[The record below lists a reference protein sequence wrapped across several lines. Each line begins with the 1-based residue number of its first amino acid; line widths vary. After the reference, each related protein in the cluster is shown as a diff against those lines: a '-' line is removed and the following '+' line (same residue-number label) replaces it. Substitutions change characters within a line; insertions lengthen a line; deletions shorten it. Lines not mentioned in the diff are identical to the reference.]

1 MTAMPIPVLF
11 SAVSSALSPVLSPIF
26 RRLVAATVLG
36 CAAAQAGAYP
46 VTVRSCDRDVT
57 FERAPTRAVSNDV
70 NLTEMML
77 VLGLKNRL
85 VGYTGIGGWKTG
97 TARVRDALRG
107 VPELAS
113 QYPSLEVLAAARAD
127 FYLAG
132 WNYGMHVGG
141 PVTPATL
148 APFGIRSYELTES
161 CSHVMKQAAASFDD
175 VFRDLN
181 NLGRIFGVDARA
193 AQVVAAMRTRLAAV
207 SRAIGHPE
215 PLRVF
220 VYDSGTDKPMTAGGL
235 AMPTA
240 LLAAAGARNVMA
252 DLPRSWTQ
260 VSWESVVAR
269 DPQVI
274 VIVDYSA
281 VTAAQKQQFLLSQ
294 PSLAHV
300 AAIRDRR
307 FIVIPYDAAT
317 PGPENVAAV
326 ETLARALY
334 PAAFAGPAR

>member
-1 MTAMPIPVLF
+1 M
-11 SAVSSALSPVLSPIF
+11 
-26 RRLVAATVLG
+26 RRLS
-36 CAAAQAGAYP
+36 

-77 VLGLKNRL
+77 VLGLKDRL

-148 APFGIRSYELTES
+148 APFGIRAYELTES

-193 AQVVAAMRTRLAAV
+193 AQVVASMRMRLAAV
-207 SRAIGHPE
+207 SRTIGHPE

-220 VYDSGTDKPMTAGGL
+220 VYDSGTDKPMTAGG
-235 AMPTA
+235 
-240 LLAAAGARNVMA
+240 
-252 DLPRSWTQ
+252 PRCRPRCW
-260 VSWESVVAR
+260 
-269 DPQVI
+269 
-274 VIVDYSA
+274 
-281 VTAAQKQQFLLSQ
+281 
-294 PSLAHV
+294 
-300 AAIRDRR
+300 RR
-307 FIVIPYDAAT
+307 P
-317 PGPENVAAV
+317 
-326 ETLARALY
+326 ARAT
-334 PAAFAGPAR
+334 

>member
-1 MTAMPIPVLF
+1 MTIMPF
-11 SAVSSALSPVLSPIF
+11 SVSCRRSRCASLSRLLARS
-26 RRLVAATVLG
+26 LVAAVAFG
-36 CAAAQAGAYP
+36 CAAAHAGAYP

-77 VLGLKNRL
+77 VLGLKDRL

-97 TARVRDALRG
+97 TARVHDALRG
-107 VPELAS
+107 VPELAA

-141 PVTPATL
+141 AVTPATL
-148 APFGIRSYELTES
+148 APFGIRTYELTES
-161 CSHVMKQAAASFDD
+161 CSHVMKRPPASFDD
-175 VFRDLN
+175 VFRDLT

-193 AQVVAAMRTRLAAV
+193 AQVVADMRARLAAV
-207 SRAIGHPE
+207 SRAIGRPA

-220 VYDSGTDKPMTAGGL
+220 VYDSGTDKPMTTGGL
-235 AMPTA
+235 AMPSA
-240 LLAAAGARNVMA
+240 LLAAAGARNVM
-252 DLPRSWTQ
+252 DDVPRSWTQ
-260 VSWESVVAR
+260 VGWESVVAR
-269 DPQVI
+269 DPQAI

-294 PSLAHV
+294 PALARV

-307 FIVIPYDAAT
+307 FVAIPYDAAT

-326 ETLARALY
+326 EALARALY
-334 PAAFAGPAR
+334 PAAFAAPSR

>member
-1 MTAMPIPVLF
+1 MTAMPFPVLP
-11 SAVSSALSPVLSPIF
+11 SALQSASSSAF
-26 RRLVAATVLG
+26 RRLVAATLLG
-36 CAAAQAGAYP
+36 CAAAHAGAYP

-57 FERAPTRAVSNDV
+57 FDRAPTRAVSNDV

-77 VLGLKNRL
+77 VLGLKDRL

-141 PVTPATL
+141 AVTPATL
-148 APFGIRSYELTES
+148 APFGIRTYELTES
-161 CSHVMKQAAASFDD
+161 CSHVMKQTAASFDD

-193 AQVVAAMRTRLAAV
+193 AQVVAAMRARLAAV
-207 SRAIGHPE
+207 SRAIGRPA

-220 VYDSGTDKPMTAGGL
+220 VYDSGTDKPMTAGAL

-240 LLAAAGARNVMA
+240 LLTAAGARNVMA

-281 VTAAQKQQFLLSQ
+281 VTVAQKQQFLLSQ
-294 PSLAHV
+294 PSLARV

>member
-1 MTAMPIPVLF
+1 MPFPVL
-11 SAVSSALSPVLSPIF
+11 SSALSPVF

-36 CAAAQAGAYP
+36 CAAARRLS

-77 VLGLKNRL
+77 VLGLKDRL

-148 APFGIRSYELTES
+148 APFGIRAYELTES

-193 AQVVAAMRTRLAAV
+193 HRSSRRCACV
-207 SRAIGHPE
+207 SRRCRA
-215 PLRVF
+215 R
-220 VYDSGTDKPMTAGGL
+220 SGI
-235 AMPTA
+235 
-240 LLAAAGARNVMA
+240 
-252 DLPRSWTQ
+252 RSRCACSST
-260 VSWESVVAR
+260 
-269 DPQVI
+269 
-274 VIVDYSA
+274 
-281 VTAAQKQQFLLSQ
+281 TAAPTS
-294 PSLAHV
+294 
-300 AAIRDRR
+300 R
-307 FIVIPYDAAT
+307 
-317 PGPENVAAV
+317 
-326 ETLARALY
+326 
-334 PAAFAGPAR
+334 